1 MTENFKLV
9 SVAQAPRTELHD
21 QLGLTGCE
29 VSINSL
35 PAGAA
40 VPFVHAHKQNEELYG
55 VLSGCGEIWID
66 DEIHGIKAGDWFRV
80 SPTGKRAIRAA
91 ETEGITFICVQTK
104 AGSLESYTMT
114 DGVMCEEKAPWLK

>member
-40 VPFVHAHKQNEELYG
+40 VCTCSQAKRRALR
-55 VLSGCGEIWID
+55 
-66 DEIHGIKAGDWFRV
+66 RV
-80 SPTGKRAIRAA
+80 VRQR
-91 ETEGITFICVQTK
+91 
-104 AGSLESYTMT
+104 
-114 DGVMCEEKAPWLK
+114 

>member
-1 MTENFKLV
+1 MLKREKEKVMTENFKLV

-40 VPFVHAHKQNEELYG
+40 DRKSVV
-55 VLSGCGEIWID
+55 
-66 DEIHGIKAGDWFRV
+66 
-80 SPTGKRAIRAA
+80 
-91 ETEGITFICVQTK
+91 
-104 AGSLESYTMT
+104 
-114 DGVMCEEKAPWLK
+114 

>member
-40 VPFVHAHKQNEELYG
+40 
-55 VLSGCGEIWID
+55 
-66 DEIHGIKAGDWFRV
+66 
-80 SPTGKRAIRAA
+80 RA
-91 ETEGITFICVQTK
+91 
-104 AGSLESYTMT
+104 
-114 DGVMCEEKAPWLK
+114 